1 MSGTI
6 IIENLTERH
15 QQYRIDHQAV
25 CVKVGRCFCKQG
37 RRSTVATTIH
47 IAGGIGKKTAPLPPA
62 VATIPEVKRD
72 VSGPHPK
79 IRIHGAKAQVSTDKA
94 KEKAK
99 AKADSSKPGKKGGG
113 GRKGKNN

>member
-15 QQYRIDHQAV
+15 LQYRIDHQVV

-37 RRSTVATTIH
+37 RRSNVSTTIH
-47 IAGGIGKKTAPLPPA
+47 VAGGIGKKTAPLPPA

-72 VSGPHPK
+72 SSGPHPK
-79 IRIHGAKAQVSTDKA
+79 IRIHGAIAQKSTA
-94 KEKAK
+94 KAK